1 MIMQTVAVLNQKGG
15 VGKTTIATNLAR
27 ALQLRGHE
35 VLLVDTDPQGSARDW
50 NAAQDDVEMPLV
62 VGVDR
67 ATVHKDVKQLEGRF
81 ELCVIDG
88 AAKVE
93 RMSASAIKAADLVL
107 VPVQPS
113 SLDIWATERLVELI
127 QARQEA
133 IGTPDAAFLASRAIT
148 GTRLADG
155 VEDALAALE
164 LPLLETRIH
173 QRVAYAEATNAGL
186 SVLDTAKGSKAA
198 AEIEALTDEVLT
210 RL

>member
-1 MIMQTVAVLNQKGG
+1 MT
-15 VGKTTIATNLAR
+15 
-27 ALQLRGHE
+27 
-35 VLLVDTDPQGSARDW
+35 
-50 NAAQDDVEMPLV
+50 

-67 ATVHKDVKQLEGRF
+67 PVVHQELPKLNGYDV
-81 ELCVIDG
+81 CVVDG
-88 AAKVE
+88 AAKTE
-93 RMSASAIKAADLVL
+93 RMSVSTVKAADLVL

-164 LPLLETRIH
+164 LPLLETCIH

-198 AEIEALTDEVLT
+198 AEIEALTDEVLA